1 MSIRI
6 GVRKNIGNGVS
17 VGMYFP
23 IQYLFWL
30 IIAIPFVLFAIVF
43 GVIITYQNAMAGD
56 IEAIINIVG
65 YILIPIIAVIIY
77 NYRYI
82 VNIYR
87 AFMTGWNSK

>member
-23 IQYLFWL
+23 IQYLFL
-30 IIAIPFVLFAIVF
+30 PIIAIPFVLSVIYF
-43 GVIITYQNAMAGD
+43 GFSITYQHAMTGD
-56 IEAIINIVG
+56 IQAIITIVG
-65 YILIPIIAVIIY
+65 YILIPIIFAISY
-77 NYRYI
+77 NYQYI

>member
-17 VGMYFP
+17 VGMYFL
-23 IQYLFWL
+23 IQHLFWL
-30 IIAIPFVLFAIVF
+30 IIAIPFVLSVIYF
-43 GVIITYQNAMAGD
+43 GFSMLYQHAMTGD
-56 IEAIINIVG
+56 IQAIMMIASF
-65 YILIPIIAVIIY
+65 ILAPIIFAIIY
-77 NYRYI
+77 NYQYI